1 MVLRRLFPEEGQKDM
16 GLEPFTRCSR
26 GNQMITNDKD
36 RKPFHV
42 GQLVRW
48 LPGEESDGGLD
59 IVLKLQ
65 WHMAYER
72 WLVYTLDQRTGIKQ
86 WCRAED
92 FEPVGE
98 NDVKESK

>member
-1 MVLRRLFPEEGQKDM
+1 
-16 GLEPFTRCSR
+16 
-26 GNQMITNDKD
+26 MITNDKD

-48 LPGEESDGGLD
+48 LPGDGGLD

-72 WLVYTLDQRTGIKQ
+72 WLVYTLDQMSGVREWLQ
-86 WCRAED
+86 ASD
-92 FEPVGE
+92 FEPVGK
-98 NDVKESK
+98 DGG